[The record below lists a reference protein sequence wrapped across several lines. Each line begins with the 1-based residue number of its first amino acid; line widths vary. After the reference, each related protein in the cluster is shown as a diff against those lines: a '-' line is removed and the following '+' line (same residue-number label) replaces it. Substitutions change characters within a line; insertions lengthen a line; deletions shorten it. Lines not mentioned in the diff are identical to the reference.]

1 METTRVGIAIVEH
14 EGRFLVGVRQADQ
27 VLAGKAEFPGG
38 KCEAGETAQDCAAR
52 ECLEETG
59 VPVVAERLLEHTDHE
74 YQHGRVD
81 LEFWFCR
88 VNSGSDDSGVDV
100 SAPRTGFC
108 WVERGDLVTLD
119 FPDAN
124 RRVLERLIA
133 ESR

>member
-38 KCEAGETAQDCAAR
+38 KCEAGETARDCAVR

-81 LEFWFCR
+81 LEFWLCS
-88 VNSGSDDSGVDV
+88 VVANEASETGNSVWPSGSFRWCAWSEL
-100 SAPRTGFC
+100 ATF
-108 WVERGDLVTLD
+108 D
-119 FPDAN
+119 FPEAN
-124 RRVLERLIA
+124 RRVIERLA
-133 ESR
+133 ADSW

>member
-38 KCEAGETAQDCAAR
+38 KCEPGETVQDCAAR

-59 VPVVAERLLEHTDHE
+59 VPVVAERLLERTGHE
-74 YQHGRVD
+74 YEHGRVD
-81 LEFWFCR
+81 LEFWLCR
-88 VNSGSDDSGVDV
+88 VASDNASESGGTV
-100 SAPRTGFC
+100 SPIGSFRWCGWNELA
-108 WVERGDLVTLD
+108 TLD

-124 RRVLERLIA
+124 RRVIEQLVA
-133 ESR
+133 DSR